1 MSGEKIFGEGGER
14 ERGDSD
20 GDKSTKNEC
29 ILPGILM
36 IRGERVREKNN
47 IRGEEEK
54 KRKKESRDNGS
65 VVRKEKVI
73 RKRGE

>member
-1 MSGEKIFGEGGER
+1 
-14 ERGDSD
+14 
-20 GDKSTKNEC
+20 
-29 ILPGILM
+29 M